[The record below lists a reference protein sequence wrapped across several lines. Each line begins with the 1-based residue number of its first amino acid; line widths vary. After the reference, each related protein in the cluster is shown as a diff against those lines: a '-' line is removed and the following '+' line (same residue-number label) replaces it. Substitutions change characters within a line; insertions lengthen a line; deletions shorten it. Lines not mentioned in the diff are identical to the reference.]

1 MTIAQYMQEFV
12 DRSSSVLRGR
22 VSASITLRDHGL
34 LLRTAS
40 SDERAAR
47 CDLVETRAGAGPC
60 LSAMDDMVSHEVDD
74 LTDSAAPTRWSAW
87 ADQARQDGFRSALAV
102 PAAVSSSVEVA
113 FNLYSEDLGPWPVT
127 MVTAAGSYAELLAAM
142 VRLQVELTGVDDAVD
157 RRYADLPDSTVV
169 AWAVGAVMECNR
181 CSAEEALHTVTAAG
195 LRGGRSER
203 ETSESILRALA
214 PPLPPAR

>member
-12 DRSSSVLRGR
+12 DRSSSVLGER

-60 LSAMDDMVSHEVDD
+60 LAAMDDMAHHEVVD
-74 LTDSAAPTRWSAW
+74 LADKTTPSDWAAW
-87 ADQARQDGFRSALAV
+87 ATQAREEGFRSALAV
-102 PAAVSSSVEVA
+102 AAAVSPTVEVA
-113 FNLYSEDLGPWPVT
+113 FNLYSDDLGPWPAT
-127 MVTAAGSYAELLAAM
+127 LVTAAGSYTELLASA
-142 VRLQVELTGVDDAVD
+142 VRMQVELTGVDDAVD

-169 AWAVGAVMECNR
+169 AWAVGAVMQCNR
-181 CSAEEALHTVTAAG
+181 CSADEAQRTVTAAG
-195 LRGGRSER
+195 RRGGRSDR

-214 PPLPPAR
+214 PPLPPTR